1 MLLILMCFSWFR
13 TLLLLSSMK
22 MYDNPFIIPPTI
34 GYQDHWRK
42 GISSESQIDQTK
54 RWVETRAAPQTALWI
69 EVDS

>member
-1 MLLILMCFSWFR
+1 
-13 TLLLLSSMK
+13 MK

-54 RWVETRAAPQTALWI
+54 RWVETQAAPQTALWI